1 MSGKYAASTDV
12 PSDRSRAEIEKTLM
26 RYGAEQFAYMTSST
40 QAAIAFVVSER
51 QVRLTLTLPDRNS
64 PEFTRTTTGRAK
76 VPTAVAAAYEQA
88 VRQRWRAL
96 ALVVKAKLEAI
107 TVGISTLEMEFGM
120 SMVLPD
126 GQTIGQTV
134 LPRLSEIYRGQKMEL
149 LP

>member
-1 MSGKYAASTDV
+1 MTGKYAATTDV

-40 QAAIAFVVSER
+40 HAVVAFVVSGR
-51 QVRLTLTLPDRNS
+51 HVRLTLQLPDRKS
-64 PEFTRTTTGRAK
+64 AEFTRTTTGRAR
-76 VPTAVAAAYEQA
+76 VENAVVEAYEQA

-107 TVGISTLEMEFGM
+107 EAGISTLEIEFGM

-126 GQTIGQTV
+126 GQTVAETIV
-134 LPRLSEIYRGQKMEL
+134 PRMAEMYAGRKLEL